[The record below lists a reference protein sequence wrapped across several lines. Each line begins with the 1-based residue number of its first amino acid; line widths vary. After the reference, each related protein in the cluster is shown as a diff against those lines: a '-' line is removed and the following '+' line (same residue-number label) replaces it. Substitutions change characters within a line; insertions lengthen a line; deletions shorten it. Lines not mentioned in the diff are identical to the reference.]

1 LSESFFRGGA
11 LKWGCLSLIFLALTC
26 LSSCTATPHLNGLK
40 SLRLIKNVP
49 FFPQETYQ
57 CGPASLAGVLNH
69 WGVPVTQE
77 DIASEIYSRSAKGT
91 LNIDMV
97 LYAEKKGL
105 KADSYEGSVKD
116 LKDKIDLG
124 FPIIVLVDYGFW
136 VYQQNHFMVVV
147 GYEEKGIIANSGRE
161 RLKTISLKEF
171 IKSWRRKNFW
181 TLWITPQSGAT
192 GQ

>member
-1 LSESFFRGGA
+1 
-11 LKWGCLSLIFLALTC
+11 
-26 LSSCTATPHLNGLK
+26 
-40 SLRLIKNVP
+40 
-49 FFPQETYQ
+49 
-57 CGPASLAGVLNH
+57 VLNY
-69 WGVPVTQE
+69 WGTPVTQE

-116 LKDKIDLG
+116 LKDKIDSG
-124 FPIIVLVDYGFW
+124 FPLIVLVDYGFW

-147 GYEEKGIIANSGRE
+147 GYDENGIIANSGRE
-161 RLKTISLKEF
+161 RLKTLSLQEF
-171 IKSWRRKNFW
+171 IKSWKRKKFW

-192 GQ
+192 GR